1 MSVCG
6 WQVAPGAL
14 GVELK
19 RAASGRAYW
28 AGLMSC
34 GSVWTCAVCAERI
47 ARQRQADV
55 LTVLERHMA
64 TGGVGVSLTLTV
76 PHDRGSEL
84 RPLRRTVSRA
94 WQKIQQG
101 APWLRAKARFGIVGH
116 VRALEST
123 HGGNGWHPHLHLLVL
138 LARPLDDDDELSAL
152 HAHIFDRWARTV
164 AAAGLRRPEAHAS
177 RLTRIWSHADAAGY
191 VAKIHA
197 VLELTRADGKSGKA
211 AGRSPFEILAS
222 AGAGNAADVA
232 LWREWVDGIKGARQL
247 TWSKG
252 LRERY
257 QLGAE
262 ATDEEAAAADVGG
275 ETVMILPPPAW
286 RAVRRVPM
294 LRADILRAFERGGP
308 ADVLELLDS
317 LPHWP
322 ADAAVTIATRAGPL
336 RHAA

>member
-1 MSVCG
+1 
-6 WQVAPGAL
+6 L

-19 RAASGRAYW
+19 RAESGRAYF

-34 GSVWTCAVCAERI
+34 GSVWTCAVCAERV
-47 ARQRQADV
+47 ARQRQKDV

-64 TGGVGVSLTLTV
+64 TGGVGAFLTLTV

-84 RPLRRTVSRA
+84 RALRGIVAKA
-94 WQKIQQG
+94 WRKIQQG

-116 VRALEST
+116 IRALEVT
-123 HGGNGWHPHLHLLVL
+123 HGGNGWHPHAHVLVL
-138 LARPLDDDDELSAL
+138 LARPLEDAELSAL

-191 VAKIHA
+191 LAKIHA
-197 VLELTRADGKSGKA
+197 VLELTRADGKRGKA
-211 AGRSPFEILAS
+211 GGRSPFDILAS

-247 TWSKG
+247 TWSEG

-262 ATDEEAAAADVGG
+262 VTDEEAAAADVGG

-286 RAVRRVPM
+286 RVVRRVPM
-294 LRADILRAFERGGP
+294 LRADVLRAFERGGI
-308 ADVLELLDS
+308 ADVLELLGS
-317 LPHWP
+317 LPSWP

-336 RHAA
+336 PRAA